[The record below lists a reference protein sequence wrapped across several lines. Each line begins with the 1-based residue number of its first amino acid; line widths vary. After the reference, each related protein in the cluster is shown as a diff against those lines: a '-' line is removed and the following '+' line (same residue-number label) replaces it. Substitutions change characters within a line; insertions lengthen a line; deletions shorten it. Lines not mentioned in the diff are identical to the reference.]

1 MQSPLKLQPA
11 HRTTASPNLL
21 AEVRATPAQLHPAPL
36 PQIAQRTAMKR
47 ARKEGE
53 GQSTLITSEE
63 NCPPSTKTPAPE
75 EEKPKFNGKKVK
87 SLSTVIAQS
96 TDSSFL
102 RITDTQNLYDVWF
115 LPRKVGR
122 TSSENFLNVEFAVVI
137 SGTSLVMVNHMYKLA
152 AEELLKMIFLT
163 RKMRA
168 AIEQTPFPFVY
179 FQEWKEKEFAYFT
192 TSPDVVRGDSS
203 EAAFAEY
210 EFTKESFKLRQYNR
224 QCCVCMV
231 FRKVYQHIYQNDITG
246 GAAAPVIYGSVENPN
261 LIECTAYRGSY
272 SYCIEIRMMY
282 IDVGEEEEGDT
293 EPLASQPF

>member
-21 AEVRATPAQLHPAPL
+21 AEVRATTPQLHPAPL
-36 PQIAQRTAMKR
+36 PLKVQQTAMKS
-47 ARKEGE
+47 ARKEVE
-53 GQSTLITSEE
+53 RQSTLVISEE
-63 NCPPSTKTPAPE
+63 SCPPSTETPAPT

-87 SLSTVIAQS
+87 SLSNVIAQA

-102 RITDTQNLYDVWF
+102 RVTDTQNLYDVWF

-122 TSSENFLNVEFAVVI
+122 TSSENFLNVEFAVTI
-137 SGTSLVMVNHMYKLA
+137 NGTSLLMVNHTYKLA

-168 AIEQTPFPFVY
+168 AIEQTPFPYAY
-179 FQEWKEKEFAYFT
+179 FEQWKEKEFTYFS

-210 EFTKESFKLRQYNR
+210 EFTKESFKLRQYNA
-224 QCCVCMV
+224 QCCMCMV

-246 GAAAPVIYGSVENPN
+246 GAAAPIIYGSVENPN

-293 EPLASQPF
+293 EPEASQPI